1 MSYEANTPFS
11 LNTLFL
17 NSKKATSKNPY
28 RFNLTNKLLCPYN
41 TNYLISV
48 QDLEIPNV
56 LNNVKETNNQI
67 AFETQPN
74 QTITFIDFSG
84 VAVSGN
90 LTDFTT
96 FLTNNG
102 FTHNINTLWNTQTYN
117 GLQYKPFYRNGTS
130 SGYIQKV
137 LPNFHGKVVIIY
149 GNPYPAQTVQLLLD
163 GVVEQTLV
171 AGQSPITTQLNFF
184 PNQVLK
190 IQETN
195 AGVAVVLS
203 ITITENVPSVKS
215 STLTFPPDYYTARTF
230 RDYFNTQYPIQF
242 PNHPLITCT
251 LNNLKY
257 NFVSNSNITLVDKPK
272 QITFINFL
280 LCATNILQ
288 YNDFLVTNGFETAN
302 YPQFP
307 TVFVGNRSGYPI
319 VGDLVLIRYPLV
331 GTGTLKIRY
340 GRDPQSLTGS
350 MVVQVGS
357 NVVQKLGAID
367 EIQSFSF
374 TDGDRLT
381 IIQSGSGLILYS
393 LEIIY
398 DTTTSINSCSNLI
411 GVSKNSNNQYI
422 YPIVSGNPLYTI
434 KLPHLIN
441 FTVSPFMFLRIE
453 NITLSN
459 LNSGGIEDNTLVR
472 IPVNCKRGEVIFYRP
487 TELVRFL
494 ITRKHFD
501 YISIELL
508 DEDENILD
516 LGNHEFQINL
526 RLENYYKPDMR
537 QLAEGTINHTIK
549 SQKEEPTKD

>member
-28 RFNLTNKLLCPYN
+28 RFNLTNKLVCPYN

-74 QTITFIDFSG
+74 QSITFIDFSG
-84 VAVSGN
+84 VAVGGSFSN
-90 LTDFTT
+90 YTS

-102 FTHNINTLWNTQTYN
+102 FTYTVDRIFNTQTYDGIQYRSVYRYPS
-117 GLQYKPFYRNGTS
+117 GL
-130 SGYIQKV
+130 GYVQKV
-137 LPNFHGKVVIIY
+137 LPNFHGKVIITY
-149 GNPYPAQTVQLLLD
+149 SNPHSQNVDLVLD
-163 GVVEQTLV
+163 GVIQQTLL
-171 AGQSPITTQLNFF
+171 PNTPPTTTQLDFF
-184 PNQVLK
+184 PNQVLRV
-190 IQETN
+190 QEQS
-195 AGVAVVLS
+195 AGVFVILS
-203 ITITENVPSVKS
+203 ITITENLPSVKS

-230 RDYFNTQYPIQF
+230 RDYFNTQYPIEF

-251 LNNLKY
+251 LDNLRY
-257 NFVSNSNITLVDKPK
+257 SFVSNSNISLVDKPK
-272 QITFINFL
+272 EITFIDFL
-280 LCATNILQ
+280 LCATNITE
-288 YNDFLVTNGFETAN
+288 YNSFLINNGFETTN
-302 YPQFP
+302 SVYP

-319 VGDLVLIRYPLV
+319 VGSTVLLRYPLV
-331 GTGTLKIRY
+331 GTGTVKIRY
-340 GRDPQSLTGS
+340 GRDPPGLTGS
-350 MVVQVGS
+350 MVIELGTTVI
-357 NVVQKLGAID
+357 QKLSAID
-367 EIQSFSF
+367 EIETLTY
-374 TDGDRLT
+374 TDGQKLT
-381 IIQSGSGLILYS
+381 IIQSGSGLIIYS
-393 LEIIY
+393 LEILK

-422 YPIVSGNPLYTI
+422 YPVVSSNPLYTI

-459 LNSGGIEDNTLVR
+459 LNSTGIEDNTLVR

-494 ITRKHFD
+494 ITRRHFD
-501 YISIELL
+501 YISVELL
-508 DEDENILD
+508 DADENILD
-516 LGNHEFQINL
+516 LGNQEFQINL
-526 RLENYYKPDMR
+526 RLENHYKPNMR
-537 QLAEGTINHTIK
+537 QLTEGTIPHTIK